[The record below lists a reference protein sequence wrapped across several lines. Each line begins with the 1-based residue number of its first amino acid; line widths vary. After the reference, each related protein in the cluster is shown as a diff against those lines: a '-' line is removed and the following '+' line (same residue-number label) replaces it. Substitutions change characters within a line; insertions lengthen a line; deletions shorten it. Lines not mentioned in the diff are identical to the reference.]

1 MTVNK
6 VLINGI
12 PVDNFVDKYG
22 GKPMGKAQNA
32 LELGQMLENRRGI
45 RYKAFSRKYLMGTR

>member
-6 VLINGI
+6 VLINGF

-22 GKPMGKAQNA
+22 DKPVSKAQNA

>member
-1 MTVNK
+1 M
-6 VLINGI
+6 NGF

-22 GKPMGKAQNA
+22 DKPVSKAQNA
-32 LELGQMLENRRGI
+32 LELGQMLENKRGI